1 MLNRKVQDI
10 IIQMIEDAKNVN
22 IECEVPLA
30 PEKLMQLKGLN
41 AYCVNQ
47 VIQEPEVIRDPRK
60 INYYTNQE
68 LKLALMAFCLSEAL
82 VNADRRNKET
92 REFFAENITV
102 YMKDPHT
109 KKISFGVIENYKVD
123 AAIYNEII
131 EDWKIYRD
139 REGFGIK
146 ALIDNKTNLV
156 GLDTYRAG
164 GDPIYE
170 FARFHR
176 KYTEK
181 EHEKEE
187 KRRESAQ
194 EALRNA
200 LVQSLAAEVSKQQ
213 LLAGQD
219 PLALIDR
226 LLSSAG
232 QYKPQQKTQKID
244 KQIENDIT
252 RLLEYDD
259 RDNSRQR

>member
-1 MLNRKVQDI
+1 M
-10 IIQMIEDAKNVN
+10 
-22 IECEVPLA
+22 
-30 PEKLMQLKGLN
+30 
-41 AYCVNQ
+41 
-47 VIQEPEVIRDPRK
+47 
-60 INYYTNQE
+60 
-68 LKLALMAFCLSEAL
+68 
-82 VNADRRNKET
+82 
-92 REFFAENITV
+92 
-102 YMKDPHT
+102 
-109 KKISFGVIENYKVD
+109 
-123 AAIYNEII
+123 
-131 EDWKIYRD
+131 IYRD
-139 REGFGIK
+139 NAGLGIK

-226 LLSSAG
+226 LLSSGG
-232 QYKPQQKTQKID
+232 QYKPQQKTQQID

>member
-146 ALIDNKTNLV
+146 ALIDNKTNLT
-156 GLDTYRAG
+156 GLADYMRG
-164 GDPIYE
+164 GDPVYE

-176 KYTEK
+176 KYTEQ
-181 EHEKEE
+181 EH
-187 KRRESAQ
+187 RREEQNRQATEQ
-194 EALRNA
+194 AFRNG
-200 LVQSLAAEVSKQQ
+200 LVQSLAQELSKQQ
-213 LLAGQD
+213 LLEGRNPMEILEMIFPKNQKQM
-219 PLALIDR
+219 PSLP
-226 LLSSAG
+226 
-232 QYKPQQKTQKID
+232 KPQPELDPKVEQQVL
-244 KQIENDIT
+244 
-252 RLLEYDD
+252 RFLEHT
-259 RDNSRQR
+259 NSHQR